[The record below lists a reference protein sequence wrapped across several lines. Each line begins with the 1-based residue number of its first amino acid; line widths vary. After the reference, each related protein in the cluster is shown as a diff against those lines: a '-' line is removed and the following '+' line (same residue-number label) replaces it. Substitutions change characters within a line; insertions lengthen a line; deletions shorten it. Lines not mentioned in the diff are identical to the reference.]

1 MQHLLRPYTNNQSGV
16 GEASAGIQWRT
27 GSARAGILWA
37 AVLGASL
44 SASVGIEARAQSLQL
59 GDLLNQPQLLL
70 LHSRSQGFLGVD
82 VGDVE
87 QDRVATLHLKDN
99 HGAEITVL
107 DHDAPAGKVGLRL
120 HDVILEVNGQAID
133 GAEQMKQILHETPPG
148 RRLQMI
154 VSRDGVQQTV
164 TVQLADRRKIQE
176 EARERLDTVGASSSG
191 GNSLFSSG
199 ADMPPSGGFHS
210 PFFGSSLHVGV
221 MVEPLTAQMSDFL
234 GVQGGVMIKSVAHK
248 SAADAAGL
256 RAHDVVLHVG
266 GEPVVTSSDW
276 ERLIRSSEG
285 KPVQVEIL
293 RDRVKQLVLLQVDG
307 KRHKS

>member
-191 GNSLFSSG
+191 GQQPVLFRRGYAAVPVAFTRPSL
-199 ADMPPSGGFHS
+199 AAR
-210 PFFGSSLHVGV
+210 LHVGV

-256 RAHDVVLHVG
+256 RAHDVCCM
-266 GEPVVTSSDW
+266 
-276 ERLIRSSEG
+276 
-285 KPVQVEIL
+285 
-293 RDRVKQLVLLQVDG
+293 
-307 KRHKS
+307 